1 MQEFKTEHR
10 ISNLMKELRLTSDE
24 VRSVYYAFD
33 KLLVLKKN
41 FPHSYIEKNR
51 RSYRI
56 DCANEQEYITKMRWI
71 NEFMRSKGFA
81 EDIFRDVTDFDT
93 CMDDYDYYNEY
104 KTPTQYRLDE
114 EARRNALL

>member
-10 ISNLMKELRLTSDE
+10 ISNIMKELHMTGDE

-33 KLLVLKKN
+33 KLVVLKKHFSQN
-41 FPHSYIEKNR
+41 YIAKNR
-51 RSYRI
+51 VTFGI
-56 DCANEQEYITKMRWI
+56 DSKQEQTYIKKMQWI
-71 NEFMRSKGFA
+71 NEFMRSKGFT

-93 CMDDYDYYNEY
+93 CLDDYDYYNEY

-114 EARRNALL
+114 ESR

>member
-10 ISNLMKELRLTSDE
+10 ISEIMKKLQFTGDE

-33 KLLVLKKN
+33 KLVVLKK
-41 FPHSYIEKNR
+41 HMSDSYIAKNR
-51 RSYRI
+51 VTYTI
-56 DCANEQEYITKMRWI
+56 DCKKEQIYITKMRWI
-71 NEFMRSKGFA
+71 NEFMRSKGFP

-93 CMDDYDYYNEY
+93 CVDDYDYYNEY

-114 EARRNALL
+114 EARRKGKS